1 MNNQTFKNLYW
12 LVKRE
17 CWEHRG
23 GFFWA
28 PIVTGGVSL
37 LLTLMTLFTGEVL
50 GRRNNLFHFDG
61 GDSIGPNGHLD
72 ASMLSHAGAVL
83 DWVLFG
89 VIALMLGIMTI
100 IVFFYCL
107 GSLYNDRR
115 DRSIL
120 FWKSLPLSDSQTVL
134 AKVISATVVAP
145 VTACIVGAITGLLM
159 MLMVACVASIHGLN
173 LWQLL
178 LHVHPLQVIASVIAL
193 IPLYVIWALP
203 TAGWLMLCS
212 AWARSMPFMW
222 ALLLPPASLLM
233 VWWFGLLG
241 LFKVGAGWFWGNVV
255 ARLLM
260 SLVPGGWLRDLPA
273 LGHALRTDAPHTVL
287 GFLGFTQNYS
297 TLASPD
303 LWIGAIAGSAMIA
316 AAIWFRR
323 WRDDA

>member
-1 MNNQTFKNLYW
+1 MKTFYW

-17 CWEHRG
+17 FWEHRG

-28 PIVTGGVSL
+28 PVITGGVSL
-37 LLTLMTLFTGEVL
+37 LLTLMSLVTGEIL

-72 ASMLSHAGAVL
+72 VSMLGNVGGVL
-83 DWVLFG
+83 DCVLFG
-89 VIALMLGIMTI
+89 VIALMLGIMAI
-100 IVFFYCL
+100 VVFFYCL

-120 FWKSLPLSDSQTVL
+120 FWKSLPISDGQTVL
-134 AKVISATVVAP
+134 SKVASATVVAP
-145 VTACIVGAITGLLM
+145 VIACIVGVVTGLLL
-159 MLMVACVASIHGLN
+159 MLMVACAASLHGLN

-178 LHVHPLQVIASVIAL
+178 LHVHPLQVIASVVAL

-212 AWARSMPFMW
+212 AWARSMPFLW

-241 LFKVGAGWFWGNVV
+241 LFKVGAGWFWGNIVV
-255 ARLLM
+255 RLLM
-260 SLVPGGWLRDLPA
+260 SLIPGGWLRDVPA
-273 LGHALRTDAPHTVL
+273 LGHGLHADTPDALLD
-287 GFLGFTQNYS
+287 FLGVAQNYAA
-297 TLASPD
+297 LASPD
-303 LWIGAIAGSAMIA
+303 LWIGAIAGVAMIA

-323 WRDDA
+323 WRDDS